1 MQILIMSLVQL
12 LFLQV
17 PVSEVEVNGEHG
29 KNYGKG
35 VDVVPDILEVI
46 LWALDQLVQFLAHDE
61 KAVDRDEEAG
71 D

>member
-1 MQILIMSLVQL
+1 MQILSVSLVLL

-17 PVSEVEVNGEHG
+17 HVSEVEVNGEHDR
-29 KNYGKG
+29 NFGKG
-35 VDVVPDILEVI
+35 FDVVPDILEVS

>member
-1 MQILIMSLVQL
+1 MQILIMSSVLRQ
-12 LFLQV
+12 FIQV

-29 KNYGKG
+29 RNYRKG
-35 VDVVPDILEVI
+35 VDEVPDILEVS